1 LQYVM
6 ASTTATPEQIA
17 EAVRINID
25 ARQRALE
32 LSFLLLGGV
41 ALLVIVPVGRLP
53 GYVRG
58 RGPEGQAPGP

>member
-1 LQYVM
+1 M
-6 ASTTATPEQIA
+6 ASTTATPEQVA
-17 EAVRINID
+17 EAVRINVD

-41 ALLVIVPVGRLP
+41 ALLVIFPVGRLP

-58 RGPEGQAPGP
+58 RGAGGKSPAS